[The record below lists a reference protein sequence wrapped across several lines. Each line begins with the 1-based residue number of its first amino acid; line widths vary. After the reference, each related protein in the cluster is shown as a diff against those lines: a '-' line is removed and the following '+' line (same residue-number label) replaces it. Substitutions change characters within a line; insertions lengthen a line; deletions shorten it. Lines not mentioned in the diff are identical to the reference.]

1 VARKNKLSV
10 ILPTV
15 QVVIT
20 ATLVLWAGQVDW
32 VLLGGKR
39 APEPF
44 GRLYLFVIEARTI
57 WRGVNA
63 PAFLATGL
71 AQFLPNY
78 RVVGFGADDFLYIPA
93 VAVLWYLVGRLLDR
107 RRSSMAA
114 PSPRITTAKAA
125 AFLALMAIGG
135 LLLVTSLWT
144 IRRELSFAR
153 SYFLRIDGFIVA
165 TLFLVWSLILLIF
178 PGRRLARGF
187 RLKRANTKSE
197 SAV

>member
-1 VARKNKLSV
+1 
-10 ILPTV
+10 
-15 QVVIT
+15 VVSRWT
-20 ATLVLWAGQVDW
+20 AIGPSKEFD
-32 VLLGGKR
+32 GGAESQNHDCESR
-39 APEPF
+39 
-44 GRLYLFVIEARTI
+44 RL
-57 WRGVNA
+57 
-63 PAFLATGL
+63 
-71 AQFLPNY
+71 
-78 RVVGFGADDFLYIPA
+78 
-93 VAVLWYLVGRLLDR
+93 
-107 RRSSMAA
+107 
-114 PSPRITTAKAA
+114 
-125 AFLALMAIGG
+125 LALMAIGG